1 MKNIIIKELK
11 ITPKKIVLTYHE
23 SSVDPVKRELTFE
36 GQREI
41 ILQSHID
48 AIGQSVYAE
57 AMAIYENDKRQ
68 QELGFDDEDSGDGE
82 ATSEGEDPTNFEQ
95 VEEADWSMVRVP
107 VHEDTDIP
115 NFKGMEKDHRDW
127 LINNR
132 YHNSESAEYTGFDFA
147 DLREDVK
154 YNYGEK
160 LHHKLTLENA
170 KLKAIALL

>member
-23 SSVDPVKRELTFE
+23 SSVDPVTRSLTFE
-36 GQREI
+36 GQRELI
-41 ILQSHID
+41 MQSHID
-48 AIGQSVYAE
+48 AIGE
-57 AMAIYENDKRQ
+57 TIFKDAMAVYENDKRQ
-68 QELGFDDEDSGDGE
+68 QELGFGDGDGDGE
-82 ATSEGEDPTNFEQ
+82 STSEAEDPTNFEKK
-95 VEEADWSMVRVP
+95 EKADWSGVAIP
-107 VHEDTDIP
+107 IHEDTSIP

-127 LINNR
+127 VINNR
-132 YHNSESAEYTGFDFA
+132 YQKSESEEFTGFDFT
-147 DLREDVK
+147 DLREDVQ